1 MYKNS
6 VLLAIG
12 AALLLSLF
20 FVDGSYAFQIIN
32 RKPPVDFM
40 TVAQMNGWTEGPLQV
55 VGILFGAGLVVLI
68 GLGIRRLRHRYHQ
81 PGYQV

>member
-1 MYKNS
+1 MYRNS
-6 VLLAIG
+6 ALLAIG

-32 RKPPVDFM
+32 KKPPVDFM

-55 VGILFGAGLVVLI
+55 LGILFGAGVVVLI
-68 GLGIRRLRHRYHQ
+68 GLGIRKIRHRHHH
-81 PGYQV
+81 PSYQV

>member
-6 VLLAIG
+6 ALLAIG
-12 AALLLSLF
+12 AVLLLSLF
-20 FVDGSYAFQIIN
+20 FVDGSYAFQIIS

-68 GLGIRRLRHRYHQ
+68 GLGIRRLRHRHHQ